1 MNEIVSLL
9 ESLRPILERWY
20 LVLFAIVLVTLLG
33 IPARVLV
40 SSLAALLRVPAVFSR
55 TEIDPP
61 LRRATPTAP
70 YRLLR
75 NLRDYFRP
83 VLDRP
88 ARALAGAAGALFFTA
103 PHAGDRPGPPLTLLN
118 VGVFRPLGLQAPT
131 AAANA
136 RHLLGH

>member
-1 MNEIVSLL
+1 MTLDQWPIVFVAL
-9 ESLRPILERWY
+9 
-20 LVLFAIVLVTLLG
+20 VLVTLLG
-33 IPARVLV
+33 IPARMLV
-40 SSLAALLRVPAVFSR
+40 GSLALLLRVPANFAR
-55 TEIDPP
+55 AEFEPP

-88 ARALAGAAGALFFTA
+88 GRALTGAAGGLFFTA